1 MYNQMVVRN
10 ELTDDE
16 VDRIFQALADSTRRD
31 IVVRVL
37 RQEQSVSA
45 LAGHYRM
52 SFAAVQKHVA
62 VLERA
67 GLVHKHRIG
76 RRKVVRTNLEGL
88 RVARR
93 LLDGYEELWVHG
105 EHVSVTV
112 APQDRDKVD
121 PATRHLA
128 TPEERWAA
136 TMPIYEQVISEGWLK
151 KIIPAPAGGDA
162 HGVPCGGGSEAH
174 Q

>member
-1 MYNQMVVRN
+1 MVVRN

-45 LAGHYRM
+45 LAAHYRM

-67 GLVHKHRIG
+67 TLVTKERRGREQVVHGNVAALRRAAGLLEDYEQIWRGRARAIEDLLAEETPPG
-76 RRKVVRTNLEGL
+76 DPGPRRKG
-88 RVARR
+88 A
-93 LLDGYEELWVHG
+93 
-105 EHVSVTV
+105 
-112 APQDRDKVD
+112 
-121 PATRHLA
+121 
-128 TPEERWAA
+128 
-136 TMPIYEQVISEGWLK
+136 
-151 KIIPAPAGGDA
+151 
-162 HGVPCGGGSEAH
+162 
-174 Q
+174 